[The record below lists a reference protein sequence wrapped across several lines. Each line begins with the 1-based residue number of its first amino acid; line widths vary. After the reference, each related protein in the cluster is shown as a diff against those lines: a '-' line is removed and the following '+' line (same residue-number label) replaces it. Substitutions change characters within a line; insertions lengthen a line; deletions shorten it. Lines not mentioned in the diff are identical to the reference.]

1 MEKKTAFI
9 YSDVYLKHN
18 TGKSH
23 PERKERLTAIVEH
36 LNRTGLMEELIQ
48 VPIRLPTRQ
57 EITWVHPESYMDQL
71 QRDIEGGATYLDP
84 DTRVSP
90 ESYEVALQAVG
101 GALTAVDQVLQGR
114 VHTAFCAVR
123 PPGHHAEPNKA
134 MGFCLFNNVAIAAR
148 YAQHT
153 YNLEKILIIDWD
165 VHHGNGTQDI
175 FYEDP
180 TVFYFSI
187 HQYPWYPGTGGS
199 EERGAGK
206 GKGFTLNIPVPAG
219 TGDQEYISVFNSI
232 LRKQALA
239 YAPDLI
245 LISAG
250 FDAHRDDPLSHTRV
264 TTEGFRSLSEIV
276 SQIAQEKCDSRIVS
290 VLEGGYN
297 LQALAESVE
306 AHLRVLR
313 REV

>member
-9 YSDVYLKHN
+9 YSETYLKHD

-57 EITWVHPESYMDQL
+57 EIALVHPESYIDQL

-101 GALTAVDQVLQGR
+101 GVLTAVDQVLQGQ

-123 PPGHHAEPNKA
+123 PPGHHAEPNRA

>member
-9 YSDVYLKHN
+9 YSETYLKHN

-48 VPIRLPTRQ
+48 VPIRLPTRE
-57 EITWVHPESYMDQL
+57 EIALVHPESYIDQL
-71 QRDIEGGATYLDP
+71 QRDIEGGAKYLDP

-101 GALTAVDQVLQGR
+101 GALTAVDQVLQGQ

-123 PPGHHAEPNKA
+123 PPGHHAEPNRA

-148 YAQHT
+148 YAQHK

-187 HQYPWYPGTGGS
+187 HQYPWYPGTGRS

-232 LRKQALA
+232 LREQALA

-250 FDAHRDDPLSHTRV
+250 FDAHRDDPLSYTRV

-276 SQIAQEKCDSRIVS
+276 SQIAQEKCDSRMVS

-306 AHLRVLR
+306 AHLRVLK